1 MKMGLLSKEQL
12 RELIKEKD
20 IKTVSDI
27 QNMLK
32 EMFSETI
39 QEMLEAEPDTELG
52 YPKNGD
58 KPEGSANRRN
68 GHSSKKSVRN
78 MVKWRY
84 PFPATGRVNSSQS
97 LLKKRQREIS
107 GIKEQI
113 IGLYAKGV
121 SVPGYPSPPQSLVR
135 RGHLSDADLKRYEQ
149 DYALDTRVAI
159 APAPECLRRRLSGR
173 DPF

>member
-39 QEMLEAEPDTELG
+39 QEMLEAELDTELG

-68 GHSSKKSVRN
+68 GHSSKKVRSEYGE
-78 MVKWRY
+78 M
-84 PFPATGRVNSSQS
+84 
-97 LLKKRQREIS
+97 EIS
-107 GIKEQI
+107 VPRDREGEFEPRLVDRK
-113 IGLYAKGV
+113 
-121 SVPGYPSPPQSLVR
+121 SVV
-135 RGHLSDADLKRYEQ
+135 
-149 DYALDTRVAI
+149 
-159 APAPECLRRRLSGR
+159 
-173 DPF
+173 

>member
-39 QEMLEAEPDTELG
+39 QEMLEAELDTELG

-68 GHSSKKSVRN
+68 GHSSKKVRSEYGE
-78 MVKWRY
+78 M
-84 PFPATGRVNSSQS
+84 
-97 LLKKRQREIS
+97 EIS
-107 GIKEQI
+107 VPRDREGEFEPVIVKE
-113 IGLYAKGV
+113 
-121 SVPGYPSPPQSLVR
+121 
-135 RGHLSDADLKRYEQ
+135 
-149 DYALDTRVAI
+149 
-159 APAPECLRRRLSGR
+159 APEGDQRHQGVDYRPLCQGRLRPGISKPTSITCTAWTSLRR
-173 DPF
+173 